1 MATSKEKLVKTI
13 DLPQLEVRMLRE
25 ILQFLRPSEQR
36 QVWLV
41 GGSIR
46 DLLRGNTTLP
56 DLDLATSFNP
66 IGAARDYARAT
77 GAGFV
82 ILDEE
87 RHVVRV
93 VNVVGDGHYTLD
105 LSEFRAPTIDE
116 DLRSRDFTINSIAA
130 PLFGSGAEA
139 MAAGRIELYDP
150 LGGIEHLAARR
161 IEPSSD
167 QLFIDDPLRL
177 MRAFR
182 FSALFAAEFSTSL
195 HTMVVAQAPLL
206 QNVSGERIRD
216 EFFKVLSVADSTRW
230 VRLMDTTGILA
241 VVLPQLH
248 ACHGVEQNEWHHLDV
263 FEHTLLTLQNLEKLL
278 REGHDST
285 WWAAFNSY
293 LNETISG
300 PRTFAQNLKLGCL
313 LHDLGKP
320 PCKRYDS
327 ETRRTIFHGHEM
339 QGSALAREIGERLR
353 LSVNEIH
360 YLQKLVKNHMRP
372 GVMLQQGL
380 NEKRLFRFYSET
392 GRDGVGI
399 ALLSLADRC
408 SALGSLGDNELG
420 EFTAGIF
427 QIMTEFYEQLKRPKL
442 PAFLNGN
449 DLMQQLGI
457 KPGPEIRRILE
468 ALEEAQFSGEIKT
481 SDEALLMARALL
493 KT

>member
-1 MATSKEKLVKTI
+1 MKTI
-13 DLPQLEVRMLRE
+13 ALPQLEVRMLKE
-25 ILQFLRPSEQR
+25 ILSFLRPSQQR

-46 DLLRGNTTLP
+46 DLLRGSTTVP

-66 IGAARDYARAT
+66 IGAAREFARAT

-82 ILDEE
+82 VLDEE

-93 VNVVGDGHYTLD
+93 VSAVNDGHYTFD
-105 LSEFRAPTIDE
+105 ISEFRAPSIEE
-116 DLRSRDFTINSIAA
+116 DLRLRDFTINSIAA

-139 MAAGRIELYDP
+139 LEAGNIELYDP
-150 LGGIEHLAARR
+150 LGGIDHLADGK

-167 QLFIDDPLRL
+167 RLFTDDPLRL

-182 FSALFAAEFSTSL
+182 FSALFDAEFSGSL
-195 HTMVVAQAPLL
+195 HAMVVAQAALL
-206 QNVSGERIRD
+206 KGVSGERIRD

-230 VRLMDTTGILA
+230 VRLMDKTGILA

-278 REGHDST
+278 REGQEFP
-285 WWAAFNSY
+285 WWPAFISY
-293 LNETISG
+293 LHEPISG
-300 PRTFAQNLKLGCL
+300 VRTFAQCLKLGCL

-320 PCKRYDS
+320 PCKRYDH
-327 ETRRTIFHGHEM
+327 EARKTIFHGHEM
-339 QGSALAREIGERLR
+339 EGAALARDIGERLR
-353 LSVNEIH
+353 LSVNETN

-392 GRDGVGI
+392 GRDGLGI
-399 ALLSLADRC
+399 ALLSMADRS
-408 SALGSLGDNELG
+408 SALGSLGDTELA
-420 EFTAGIF
+420 EFNAGIF
-427 QIMTEFYEQLKRPKL
+427 QIMTQFYEQLKRPKL
-442 PAFLNGN
+442 PPFLNGN
-449 DLMQQLGI
+449 DLMQNLAI

-468 ALEEAQFSGEIKT
+468 ALEEAQFSGEIKNR
-481 SDEALLMARALL
+481 DEALTLARSLL
-493 KT
+493 ERC